1 MEDSVTGKVL
11 GFLLSLLLLQ
21 HRHCSALEVTVPP
34 DQSSPMG
41 RDALLPCTFRV
52 DNPPMNPKF
61 LAILW
66 HFGDKEVL
74 RYDNKGKVSSPR
86 VSIDERALLEGNASL
101 SLSNVTVSD
110 GGTYRCSV
118 IYSPETQK
126 KEIRLR
132 IHALPEVVV
141 AKRTLVRNQGTALR
155 CSVTDF
161 YPQRITVTWLRNGKV
176 LPNSALGP
184 LQQNADGT
192 FRLNSTLTLTPS
204 DTEDTPEIAC
214 LVQHESLPTPR
225 RDSFRVQY
233 GVPPSVQVYSAKIN
247 GRPEQ
252 VLVCEASQFQ
262 PEPVRIQWLLN
273 GKIPEDLKKSRDGG
287 FKTGSYYVINPTGG
301 IQVGNISCAVE
312 HETLLLPITETLQLS
327 PEDTEAKYSAGNIAA
342 AIFLTMLLMG
352 AGITAGLWFLI
363 YKRKYFQRF
372 RVSHIHR
379 SQTVEGKKVT
389 LYCVASDCPKGPRVI
404 WSVQGHDGKKTEVA
418 EDEAQAEGEGKMLLG
433 QEFTVRTDRTG
444 TDGRH
449 NVTSSLSF
457 TPDVSA
463 HKDMV
468 VFCKFVC
475 DGKAKEEQL
484 HCSFISAKPKDYI
497 KLSLSDSGEVL
508 SRLTLQEFYP
518 RGIQIRWSCGV
529 GHYQELESIN
539 ERFTPNSNYTYNTES
554 ECKILGQLFTDPGFK
569 VRVTWNQQSSTG
581 QGSREFSARD
591 PEFPWCPWMEEIIK
605 PALKHNSEGRFQCEI
620 RGYFP
625 KALEVKWLRREA
637 GGQELFS
644 VSPSEKY
651 KIPEMEQKKEADGT
665 FSCTAALIVSVS
677 GKSDNGAEFICRVG
691 HPSLGEPLDR
701 STGALSVTGVPVVR
715 SCTQRGKYIIMEI
728 DQFYPQDIGVTWQR
742 AEKEPKDYKPIP
754 DVQNKLYQNSDG
766 TYRLTSICEGM
777 GLMDRMNPND
787 FYFTAR
793 VQHEALNPPIQK
805 EFLRKEGNPQ
815 TAVLSPIHMWGY
827 LGFLP
832 FTQISVHSTYLY
844 FLHFYL
850 YLD

>member
-1 MEDSVTGKVL
+1 
-11 GFLLSLLLLQ
+11 
-21 HRHCSALEVTVPP
+21 VTVPP
-34 DQSSPMG
+34 NQSSPMG
-41 RDALLPCTFRV
+41 RDTLLPCTFRV

-247 GRPEQ
+247 GRPDQ
-252 VLVCEASQFQ
+252 VLVCEASRFQ

-327 PEDTEAKYSAGNIAA
+327 PEDNEAKYSAGNIAA

-352 AGITAGLWFLI
+352 AGITVGLWFLI
-363 YKRKYFQRF
+363 YKRK
-372 RVSHIHR
+372 S
-379 SQTVEGKKVT
+379 
-389 LYCVASDCPKGPRVI
+389 
-404 WSVQGHDGKKTEVA
+404 
-418 EDEAQAEGEGKMLLG
+418 
-433 QEFTVRTDRTG
+433 
-444 TDGRH
+444 
-449 NVTSSLSF
+449 
-457 TPDVSA
+457 
-463 HKDMV
+463 
-468 VFCKFVC
+468 
-475 DGKAKEEQL
+475 
-484 HCSFISAKPKDYI
+484 KPKDCI

-508 SRLTLQEFYP
+508 SCLTLQEFYP

-569 VRVTWNQQSSTG
+569 VRVTWNQQSSAG

-591 PEFPWCPWMEEIIK
+591 PEFPWCPWMEEIIT
-605 PALKHNSEGRFQCEI
+605 PNLIHGTEGRFQCKI

-651 KIPEMEQKKEADGT
+651 KIPEMEQKREADGT

-677 GKSDNGAEFICRVG
+677 VASEQGAQIICRVG
-691 HPSLGEPLDR
+691 HPSLGEPLER
-701 STGALSVTGVPVVR
+701 RTGALRVR
-715 SCTQRGKYIIMEI
+715 VMPRTLSHQKGGDLSIIMEI
-728 DQFYPQDIGVTWQR
+728 DQFYPQDIGVTWLR
-742 AEKEPKDYKPIP
+742 AENKPKGYKPIP
-754 DVQNKLYQNSDG
+754 DADVQNKLFPNSDG
-766 TYRLTSICEGM
+766 SYRLTSICEGM

-805 EFLRKEGNPQ
+805 EFLREREFPWKP
-815 TAVLSPIHMWGY
+815 AVEPIQEAQFLHNSPTTLRCNISGY
-827 LGFLP
+827 FPDALTVTWLRKGAQSEELTEVP
-832 FTQISVHSTYLY
+832 NTHPNIQSCKQPDSTYSCTPSLIIY
-844 FLHFYL
+844 PSLRDQGAEYTCRVAHPSL
-850 YLD
+850 GEPIDTSTGRINVMG